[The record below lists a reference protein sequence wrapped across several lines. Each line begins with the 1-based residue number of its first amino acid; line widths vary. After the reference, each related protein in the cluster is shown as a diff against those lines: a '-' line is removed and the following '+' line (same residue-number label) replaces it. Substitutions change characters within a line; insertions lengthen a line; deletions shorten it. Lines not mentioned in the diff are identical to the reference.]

1 MISYI
6 ENYTFYA
13 YEIVRCKKYIMHI
26 SLMFVY
32 IGLKIPFQVNTGQIL
47 LTASV
52 KKKRQ
57 KKEK

>member
-1 MISYI
+1 MPMKLLGVKS
-6 ENYTFYA
+6 TH
-13 YEIVRCKKYIMHI
+13 IMHI

-32 IGLKIPFQVNTGQIL
+32 IGLKIPFQVNTGEIL